1 MYALTDIII
10 TCPAHGFEVIEDLSG
25 VLMRGVT
32 VAVAALIVLF
42 LVAAFDPISEQEPDA
57 TFLTDQ
63 ELEQLSLAV
72 SEARVTLTPTI

>member
-1 MYALTDIII
+1 
-10 TCPAHGFEVIEDLSG
+10 
-25 VLMRGVT
+25 MRGVT